1 MVSTRDRVP
10 FQLTEEHDYL
20 RVHVARN
27 GPQTFDVVVI
37 DEAAQALE
45 ASCWGAIMR
54 GGKVVLAGDHLQLPP
69 TVLSD
74 VAAREGLSE
83 TLFQRAHGKWY
94 RENVAVM
101 LTTQYRMHED
111 IMRRVL

>member
-1 MVSTRDRVP
+1 
-10 FQLTEEHDYL
+10 
-20 RVHVARN
+20 
-27 GPQTFDVVVI
+27 
-37 DEAAQALE
+37 
-45 ASCWGAIMR
+45 MR
-54 GGKVVLAGDHLQLPP
+54 GGKVVLAGETASHTTPFAWRAPFLKDFSRRHSSPALPFQHLGDHLQLPP

-83 TLFQRAHGKWY
+83 TLFQRAHAKWY